1 MRLQRV
7 VIAGIMVPPN
17 IPQVNWKKCHAD
29 ERYEGVVRSM
39 LENLPKLMGK
49 QHTIPGQ
56 DANLD
61 LFDWMLKKKRN
72 NARQWGLRQKAQGP
86 NDL

>member
-49 QHTIPGQ
+49 
-56 DANLD
+56 
-61 LFDWMLKKKRN
+61 
-72 NARQWGLRQKAQGP
+72 
-86 NDL
+86 

>member
-1 MRLQRV
+1 MTLVSGCKEPLNEVLMHSGSSLMRLQRV

-49 QHTIPGQ
+49 
-56 DANLD
+56 
-61 LFDWMLKKKRN
+61 
-72 NARQWGLRQKAQGP
+72 
-86 NDL
+86 

>member
-1 MRLQRV
+1 MSISPTPVLCVRSSNLMTLVSGCKEPLNEVLMHSGSSLMRLQRV

-49 QHTIPGQ
+49 
-56 DANLD
+56 
-61 LFDWMLKKKRN
+61 
-72 NARQWGLRQKAQGP
+72 
-86 NDL
+86 